1 LRVDQRRVST
11 AFNAFRLNETQL
23 NFASAPIN
31 LDDDMNA
38 DDVTSI
44 IESPYRWLRLT
55 ISLVVSTIG
64 GIGMWSAVVALPAVQ
79 ADFGIDRAS
88 ASLPFTFAF
97 SGYAFGGAL
106 MGRLAD
112 RLGIVTPLTIGAV
125 MVGLGYISSSFSV
138 AGWQYAIAYGVIGL
152 GSSAAFAPLM
162 ADISHWFTRQRG
174 MTVAI
179 VSCGSYLAGTIWPP
193 AIEYALTSLG
203 WRQTHA
209 LIGVLSMATILP
221 LTFLALRPRAP
232 TLHANAVDAVYD
244 GAQPA
249 FGLSPNALQATLMI
263 AGVCCCVTMAT
274 PQVQIVAYC
283 GDLGY
288 GPARGAQMLSL
299 MMGLGIVSRLL
310 AGSVADRLGGL
321 TTLAILSTLQAVST
335 IPFILFDDLAALYAM
350 SGIFGLFHG
359 GLIPMYTVTVREY
372 FSPHEAGVRVGMV
385 LGATLLGMAVGGWL
399 SGVIFDL
406 TGSYPA
412 TFINAVIWNL
422 FNLVILLWLL
432 SRGRRTRMF
441 ATEAAVRAA
450 S

>member
-1 LRVDQRRVST
+1 
-11 AFNAFRLNETQL
+11 
-23 NFASAPIN
+23 
-31 LDDDMNA
+31 MNA
-38 DDVTSI
+38 GRGTTI
-44 IESPYRWLRLT
+44 IEPAYRWFRVT
-55 ISLVVSTIG
+55 ISLLLSTIA

-112 RLGIVTPLTIGAV
+112 RLGVVTPLTIGAV
-125 MVGLGYISSSFSV
+125 MLGLGYVSSSFSV
-138 AGWQYAIAYGVIGL
+138 AAWQYAAAYGVIGV

-174 MTVAI
+174 IAVAI

-193 AIEYALTSLG
+193 AIEYALASLG

-209 LIGVLSMATILP
+209 VIGVLSMLTMLP
-221 LTFLALRPRAP
+221 LIFLALRSRAP
-232 TLHANAVDAVYD
+232 TIHVDAIGASD
-244 GAQPA
+244 GAQRA

-288 GPARGAQMLSL
+288 GPARGAEMLSL
-299 MMGLGIVSRLL
+299 MMGLGVVSRLV

-321 TTLAILSTLQAVST
+321 TALAILSTLQAVAT
-335 IPFILFDDLAALYAM
+335 FPYILFDGLAALYVM

-359 GLIPMYTVTVREY
+359 GLIPMYAVTVREY
-372 FSPHEAGVRVGMV
+372 FSPQEAGGRVGIV
-385 LGATLLGMAVGGWL
+385 IGATLVGMALGGWM
-399 SGVIFDL
+399 SGGIFDF
-406 TGSYPA
+406 TGSYQA

-422 FNLVILLWLL
+422 FNLTILLWLL
-432 SRGRRTRMF
+432 SRRRRTHVF
-441 ATEAAVRAA
+441 GTEAPNGAA
-450 S
+450 FH

>member
-1 LRVDQRRVST
+1 
-11 AFNAFRLNETQL
+11 
-23 NFASAPIN
+23 
-31 LDDDMNA
+31 MNA
-38 DDVTSI
+38 DCDTSMI
-44 IESPYRWLRLT
+44 GSPYAWLRLT
-55 ISLVVSTIG
+55 ISLLLSTIA
-64 GIGMWSAVVALPAVQ
+64 GIGMWSSVVALPSVK
-79 ADFGIDRAS
+79 ADFVIDRAT

-97 SGYAFGGAL
+97 TGYAFGGAL

-112 RLGIVTPLTIGAV
+112 RLGIVIPVTIGTV
-125 MVGLGYISSSFSV
+125 MLGLGYLSSSFSV
-138 AGWQYAIAYGVIGL
+138 AAWQYAIAYGVIGV

-174 MTVAI
+174 IAVAI

-193 AIEYALTSLG
+193 AIEYALTSVG

-209 LIGVLSMATILP
+209 FIGVLSVGTMLP
-221 LTFLALRPRAP
+221 LILALRPRAP
-232 TLHANAVDAVYD
+232 TIQVNAVDVVSD
-244 GAQPA
+244 GAQRT
-249 FGLSPNALQATLMI
+249 FGLSPNALQVTLMI
-263 AGVCCCVTMAT
+263 AGVCCCVTMST

-288 GPARGAQMLSL
+288 EPARGAEMLSL

-321 TTLAILSTLQAVST
+321 TTLAILSTLQAVAT
-335 IPFILFDDLAALYAM
+335 FPYILFDDLAALYAM
-350 SGIFGLFHG
+350 SGIFGLFNG
-359 GLIPMYTVTVREY
+359 GLIPMYAVTVREY
-372 FSPHEAGVRVGMV
+372 FSPHEAGARVGIV
-385 LGATLLGMAVGGWL
+385 IGATLLGMALGGWL

>member
-1 LRVDQRRVST
+1 
-11 AFNAFRLNETQL
+11 
-23 NFASAPIN
+23 
-31 LDDDMNA
+31 MNA
-38 DDVTSI
+38 DSGTATI
-44 IESPYRWLRLT
+44 GSPYAWLRLT
-55 ISLVVSTIG
+55 ACLLLSTIA

-112 RLGIVTPLTIGAV
+112 RLGIIIPVTIGTV
-125 MVGLGYISSSFSV
+125 MLGLGYVSSSFSV
-138 AGWQYAIAYGVIGL
+138 AAWQYAISYGLIGV
-152 GSSAAFAPLM
+152 GSSAAFAPLI

-174 MTVAI
+174 IAVAI

-193 AIEYALTSLG
+193 AIEYAFTSIG

-209 LIGVLSMATILP
+209 TIGILSMVTMLP
-221 LTFLALRPRAP
+221 LIFLALRPRAARI
-232 TLHANAVDAVYD
+232 HVDPVDVVSD
-244 GAQPA
+244 GAQRA
-249 FGLSPNALQATLMI
+249 FGLSPNALQGVLII
-263 AGVCCCVTMAT
+263 AGICCCVTMAT

-288 GPARGAQMLSL
+288 GPGRGAEMLSL
-299 MMGLGIVSRLL
+299 MMGLGVVSRLL

-321 TTLAILSTLQAVST
+321 TTLAILSTLQAVA
-335 IPFILFDDLAALYAM
+335 IFPYMLMDDLAALYVI

-359 GLIPMYTVTVREY
+359 GLIPMYAVIVREY

-385 LGATLLGMAVGGWL
+385 LGATLLGMALGGWM
-399 SGVIFDL
+399 SGLIFDL
-406 TGSYPA
+406 TGSYSA

-422 FNLVILLWLL
+422 FNLIILLWLL
-432 SRGRRTRMF
+432 SRRRHTREF
-441 ATEAAVRAA
+441 GAQAF
-450 S
+450 SS